1 LRSHGDFTSFA
12 LSQYVS
18 IIYQQ
23 ILRVSLGKIAGV
35 TFSACWC
42 AERAGKH
49 SLKQVGVTSAVT
61 PEMSINQINQKNQ
74 LRDAASHP
82 YVECALAQA
91 WQEGHPHGW
100 AICTG

>member
-1 LRSHGDFTSFA
+1 M
-12 LSQYVS
+12 
-18 IIYQQ
+18 
-23 ILRVSLGKIAGV
+23 GKIAGV

-49 SLKQVGVTSAVT
+49 SLKQVGVASAVT

-82 YVECALAQA
+82 YVECARAQA